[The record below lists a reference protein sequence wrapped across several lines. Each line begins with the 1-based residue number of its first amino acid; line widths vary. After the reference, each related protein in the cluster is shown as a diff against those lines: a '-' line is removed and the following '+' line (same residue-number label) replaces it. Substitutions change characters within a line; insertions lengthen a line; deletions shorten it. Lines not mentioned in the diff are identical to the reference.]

1 MLGNFR
7 MGHKLQLGILYKF
20 HCNYNTLSK
29 NSFLDGRERDSPYAM
44 RTKLDEIANRGG
56 LEARKG
62 IDSVLKDTFENDR
75 AIDKM

>member
-1 MLGNFR
+1 M
-7 MGHKLQLGILYKF
+7 
-20 HCNYNTLSK
+20 SK
-29 NSFLDGRERDSPYAM
+29 NSFSDGQERDSPYAM